1 MWWAYQEK
9 PVKSLE
15 QVVEEFRKQ
24 KAPFVQS
31 VKAYQK
37 KPARSLEQV
46 VAEFRRE
53 KAPSVFSVEGN

>member
-1 MWWAYQEK
+1 MSLPGKTSQ
-9 PVKSLE
+9 KSWTGI
-15 QVVEEFRKQ
+15 VAEFRRQ
-24 KAPFVQS
+24 KAPFVQC
-31 VKAYQK
+31 VKDYQN